1 MDRTWFFRPKTGII
15 RKCLEL
21 SYKSLTDE
29 KFRIE
34 SINSNDNL
42 EIYFALWATATYNIY
57 DSYSLIENLLCCQEN
72 IKTCSSLLL
81 SHTESTYFKHS
92 IASKNIKGD
101 DLEIL
106 AWVITN
112 FYVEGSV
119 GYYYS
124 WQNRETNFDLSNTP
138 IDKDFNARKEQF
150 ESLKHT
156 LEILNSKTKS
166 FSGSVFPWTWI
177 EISSHEILK
186 CMMTLTA
193 YDMNAQFID
202 VLMENCHLMSSDLRA
217 SLIVNFVNEP
227 KTDRQREFL
236 LECLSDKS
244 VSNRETVLS
253 LLRKLELTDVE
264 LDKITNLLSL
274 KTSSI
279 RQTVIK
285 ILLEQDDSNLEN
297 IASSLIK
304 SSNSQKCLG
313 GLEIVN
319 LLKDNTDRQEL
330 CNKLILLIEDI
341 DKSKKNTSQ
350 VQILIDNLLGKA
362 KMITA
367 KKMVLEYITL
377 KTKFKFQNNLIL
389 KMILIAHQSLIK
401 LFQT

>member
-1 MDRTWFFRPKTGII
+1 M
-15 RKCLEL
+15 
-21 SYKSLTDE
+21 
-29 KFRIE
+29 
-34 SINSNDNL
+34 
-42 EIYFALWATATYNIY
+42 
-57 DSYSLIENLLCCQEN
+57 
-72 IKTCSSLLL
+72 
-81 SHTESTYFKHS
+81 
-92 IASKNIKGD
+92 
-101 DLEIL
+101 
-106 AWVITN
+106 
-112 FYVEGSV
+112 
-119 GYYYS
+119 
-124 WQNRETNFDLSNTP
+124 
-138 IDKDFNARKEQF
+138 
-150 ESLKHT
+150 
-156 LEILNSKTKS
+156 
-166 FSGSVFPWTWI
+166 
-177 EISSHEILK
+177 
-186 CMMTLTA
+186 
-193 YDMNAQFID
+193 
-202 VLMENCHLMSSDLRA
+202 
-217 SLIVNFVNEP
+217 
-227 KTDRQREFL
+227 

-319 LLKDNTDRQEL
+319 LLKDNTARQEL
-330 CNKLILLIEDI
+330 YNKLVLLIEDI

-401 LFQT
+401 LSQI